1 LVVTYLN
8 QSEDESTLTQFL
20 NEIIN
25 SAAGLRYAII
35 IDDTGIT
42 ISSRAKFT
50 FKDEEE
56 VTSAEKIGAISGAVF
71 TAAEEQGQI
80 LGYGS
85 INLQIT
91 EYNKGMLFSIN
102 LGNGSLCLAT
112 DLDVQIGFI
121 KATLKKW
128 APKISFILKRYLK
141 SDQKGI
147 KQELKD
153 LFSTDTIEP

>member
-1 LVVTYLN
+1 LN
-8 QSEDESTLTQFL
+8 QSEDESTLNQIL

-25 SAAGLRYAII
+25 SAAGLRNAII

-42 ISSRAKFT
+42 IASRAKFT
-50 FKDEEE
+50 LKNIDE

-121 KATLKKW
+121 KAMLKKW
-128 APKISFILKRYLK
+128 APKITHVLKRYLK

-147 KQELKD
+147 KEELKD
-153 LFSTDTIEP
+153 LFSMNTLEP